1 MSHDDRVDQW
11 GKVEDRV
18 SQRWPLLTR
27 DDLAD
32 VAIGQASLLEVLQR
46 RYEGDRSE
54 LEAAIM
60 AFEQE

>member
-1 MSHDDRVDQW
+1 MTHDDRVDQW